1 LACSGKPLLL
11 RSRPTRS
18 RARVAEAIAHIKL
31 AWTQER
37 VHFQGKYWQADNL
50 PVLPQPV
57 QQPHPP
63 LLLAAN
69 SNDTSP
75 YGDEARVIHCVRLH
89 GLQHRVVDVEEHAL
103 GAVFAVRLLLLAFD
117 DGKISS
123 MGSTLSCLIP

>member
-1 LACSGKPLLL
+1 V
-11 RSRPTRS
+11 
-18 RARVAEAIAHIKL
+18 RVAEAIALIKL

-75 YGDEARVIHCVRLH
+75 YGEYTVSGSMACSI
-89 GLQHRVVDVEEHAL
+89 AL
-103 GAVFAVRLLLLAFD
+103 
-117 DGKISS
+117 
-123 MGSTLSCLIP
+123 

>member
-18 RARVAEAIAHIKL
+18 RARVAEAIALIKL

-50 PVLPQPV
+50 PVLSQPV

-75 YGDEARVIHCVRLH
+75 YGGEARVIHCVRLH
-89 GLQHRVVDVEEHAL
+89 GLQHRIVDVEEHAL
-103 GAVFAVRLLLLAFD
+103 GTVFAVRLLLLVFD
-117 DGKISS
+117 DGKVSS
-123 MGSTLSCLIP
+123 MESTLSCLIP